1 MEKFAEQPPSYIEG
15 FEPSSSSHRRYYIQT
30 YGCAMNERDSQIM
43 ASKLRALGYLPAESP
58 EDADLVLINTCSVRE
73 KAEHKL
79 YSTLGQLRRWKR
91 EKEGRIL
98 VVSGCVAQQE
108 RDRLLKKAPHVDL
121 VLGTHQVRS
130 LHEHLKRVQETGESL
145 VATAWKNFDE
155 VSRLDEPDPQT
166 GSSPVAY
173 VTIQEGCDKMCSFC
187 IVPFTR
193 GREVSRPPQ
202 TILEEIKRHLE
213 AGAKEIVL
221 LGQNVNAYGKKH
233 PGFPTFAELLAMIH
247 ELDGVH
253 RIRFTSPHPSDYDDD
268 LIQAYALLPRL
279 CPSAHL
285 PLQAG
290 SNRILQAM
298 GRGYTREQY
307 LELVFRLKKARPE
320 IHLSTDIIVGFPG
333 EEEEDFEQTLEII
346 QEVRF
351 AQVYAFLFS
360 PRPFTRARLLP
371 DPVPRSQKEEWLK
384 TLQRIQLE
392 IQAEDHAKMIGSEV
406 EVLWTGWEEGWLRGR
421 TPHGRVTHA
430 PGSPDQIGKLERVAI
445 RRATATALY
454 GETLET
460 SSPKP

>member
-1 MEKFAEQPPSYIEG
+1 MELPVSQEIALN
-15 FEPSSSSHRRYYIQT
+15 SSFPTYYIQT
-30 YGCAMNERDSQIM
+30 FGCAMNERDSQIM
-43 ASKLRALGYLPAESP
+43 ASRLKELGYLPAEAPS
-58 EDADLVLINTCSVRE
+58 DADLILINTCSVRE

-79 YSTLGQLRRWKR
+79 YSSLGQLRRWKR
-91 EKEGRIL
+91 EKEGRVL
-98 VVSGCVAQQE
+98 VVAGCVAQQE
-108 RDRLLKKAPHVDL
+108 RERLLERAPHVDL
-121 VLGTHQVRS
+121 ILGTHQVRS
-130 LHEHLKRVQETGESL
+130 LDEHLERIKRTGEPL
-145 VATAWKNFDE
+145 VATSWRNFDE

-202 TILEEIKRHLE
+202 IILAEIKRHLE

-233 PGFPTFAELLAMIH
+233 RGFPTFAELLAMIH

-290 SNRILQAM
+290 SNRILEAM

-307 LELVFRLKKARPE
+307 LELVARLKKARPE

-333 EEEEDFEQTLEII
+333 EEEEDFEQTLTIVK
-346 QEVRF
+346 EVRF
-351 AQVYAFLFS
+351 AQVYAFLYS

-371 DPVPRSQKEEWLK
+371 DPVPRSKKEGWLK
-384 TLQRIQLE
+384 TLQKVQLE
-392 IQAEDHAKMIGSEV
+392 IQAEDHRGMIGKEI
-406 EVLWTGWEEGWLRGR
+406 EVLWSGWEEGTLKGR

-430 PGSPDQIGKLERVAI
+430 LGCPEQIGRIEPVLI
-445 RRATATALY
+445 RRASATALY
-454 GETLET
+454 GEVLH
-460 SSPKP
+460 SLGSKP